1 MARVISSEITLCEV
15 FMKTNGLTRYL
26 WRAVD
31 REGGARP
38 LGYGKVLAK
47 G

>member
-31 REGGARP
+31 REGWGAT
-38 LGYGKVLAK
+38 LGLR
-47 G
+47 